1 MRSARSRAQKSEYSC
16 WPPTRSPFP
25 NVRDS
30 CTHAH
35 TASVATRLLGR
46 NTAFLSCAVGSTSLR
61 LGLGE
66 VRFFTKAAEG
76 FTPWVVS
83 FSCTDADGFFST
95 PAGSLFLLGFGRAG
109 VSGFG
114 ASSGALGFGGFFLLG
129 FGASSGAFLEGLGFG
144 VGSAA
149 CGSTGFAGVESAS
162 GGFAEGAGTSCRG
175 PVGLLEAGGEAG
187 GASRFACF
195 ASL

>member
-1 MRSARSRAQKSEYSC
+1 MCCGLRPKL
-16 WPPTRSPFP
+16 SPFP
-25 NVRDS
+25 YVIENLAR
-30 CTHAH
+30 AH

-66 VRFFTKAAEG
+66 CRFFTKAAEG

-95 PAGSLFLLGFGRAG
+95 PAGSRFLLGFGRSGA
-109 VSGFG
+109 SGFG
-114 ASSGALGFGGFFLLG
+114 ALFWLG
-129 FGASSGAFLEGLGFG
+129 FGASSGAFLEGFIVRGFG
-144 VGSAA
+144 GSAA
-149 CGSTGFAGVESAS
+149 CGSTGFAGVGSAS
-162 GGFAEGAGTSCRG
+162 GGFAEGAGSGGFAGTSCRG

-187 GASRFACF
+187 GASRFACL
-195 ASL
+195 AWP